1 LLLSRERMHPKL
13 VQGID
18 MDRKGRILV
27 VDDEELVRWTLEQA
41 LTPDGHNVK
50 AVGSGE
56 EALEEFKR
64 NGYDLVILD
73 IKLPGIDGIEVLK
86 RMQKINPA
94 SLVIM
99 ITAHGGVSN
108 AVEAMKC
115 GAHDYLQKPFEIEEV
130 KVTVQKALEIADL
143 RIRMD
148 GVIEEKRES
157 YSFGKMIGKSSRMD
171 EIFEMA
177 AKVAKTPRGNI
188 LILGDSGTGKG
199 VLAKA
204 IHFNSPLAEK
214 PFVEMNCAAIPETLM
229 ESELFGYRKGAFT
242 DAKENKP
249 GLIEKA
255 DGGTLFLDEIGDM
268 GSNLQAKIL
277 KVIDEKK
284 FTRLGET
291 TEREVEIRII
301 AASNKDLRAMVENG
315 TFRDDLYF
323 RLDVITL
330 ELPPLKERGDDVI
343 LIAKHFIE
351 LYNKEMGRNVSSI
364 SPAAAE
370 MMRRYDWPGNI
381 RELRNSIERIMIL
394 EDTEKIEYGMLPATI
409 RGERDEVPEGPPTL
423 EDMERDYILKV
434 LKEEGG
440 NMSQAAKVLGISR
453 HTIMRKMEKWG
464 IKGDELG

>member
-1 LLLSRERMHPKL
+1 
-13 VQGID
+13 
-18 MDRKGRILV
+18 MDRKGRILI
-27 VDDEELVRWTLEQA
+27 VDDEELVRWSLDQA
-41 LTPDGHNVK
+41 LTPEGHTVK

-56 EALEEFKR
+56 EALQEFKH
-64 NGYDLVILD
+64 NDYDLVILD
-73 IKLPGIDGIEVLK
+73 IKLPGKDGIHVLK
-86 RMQKINPA
+86 EMQEYDPA

-99 ITAHGGVSN
+99 ITAHGGVAT

-130 KVTVQKALEIADL
+130 KLSVQKALEVADL
-143 RIRMD
+143 RVRIGD
-148 GVIEEKRES
+148 HIDQQRES
-157 YSFGKMIGKSSRMD
+157 YSFGKMMGKSAVML
-171 EIFEMA
+171 EIFDMA
-177 AKVAKTPRGNI
+177 AKVARTPRGNI

-199 VLAKA
+199 LLAKA
-204 IHFNSPLAEK
+204 IHFQSPLADK

-229 ESELFGYRKGAFT
+229 ESELFGYKKGAFT

-255 DGGTLFLDEIGDM
+255 HGGTLFLDEIGDM
-268 GSNLQAKIL
+268 GFSLQAKIL

-301 AASNKDLRAMVENG
+301 AASNKDLKAMVEEG
-315 TFRDDLYF
+315 KFREDLYF

-330 ELPPLKERGDDVI
+330 KLPPLRDRGDDVI

-351 LYNKEMGRNVSSI
+351 RYNKEMGRNVRSI

-370 MMRRYDWPGNI
+370 MLRRYKWPGNI
-381 RELRNSIERIMIL
+381 RELRNSIERVMIL
-394 EDTEKIEYGMLPATI
+394 EDTSQIEYGMLPAAI
-409 RGERDEVPEGPPTL
+409 RGERDEAPNGPPTL
-423 EDMERDYILKV
+423 EDMERDYILQV

-464 IKGDELG
+464 MKGEGME

>member
-1 LLLSRERMHPKL
+1 
-13 VQGID
+13 

-27 VDDEELVRWTLEQA
+27 VDDEELVRWSLEQA
-41 LTPDGHNVK
+41 LSPDGHKVK
-50 AVGSGE
+50 SVGSGE

-64 NGYDLVILD
+64 DGYDLVILD

-86 RMQKINPA
+86 QMQKINPA

-99 ITAHGGVSN
+99 ITAHGGVAN

-130 KVTVQKALEIADL
+130 KVTVQKALEIAAL

-148 GVIEEKRES
+148 DVIEEQREC
-157 YSFGKMIGKSSRMD
+157 YSFGKMIGKSSVMLD
-171 EIFEMA
+171 IFEMA
-177 AKVAKTPRGNI
+177 TKVAKTPRGNI

-204 IHFNSPLAEK
+204 IHFNSLLADK

-255 DGGTLFLDEIGDM
+255 DRGTLFLDEIGDM
-268 GSNLQAKIL
+268 GFSLQAKIL

-301 AASNKDLRAMVENG
+301 AASNKDLKAMVEDG
-315 TFRDDLYF
+315 TFREDLYF

-330 ELPPLKERGDDVI
+330 VLPPLKDRGDDVI

-351 LYNKEMGRNVSSI
+351 HYNKEMGRDVKSI

-370 MMRRYDWPGNI
+370 MMRRYNWPGNI

-394 EDTEKIEYGMLPATI
+394 EDTDQIEYGMLPASV

-464 IKGDELG
+464 IKGEELA

>member
-1 LLLSRERMHPKL
+1 MHPKL

-50 AVGSGE
+50 AVVSGE

-86 RMQKINPA
+86 QMQKINPA

-148 GVIEEKRES
+148 DVIEEQRES

-177 AKVAKTPRGNI
+177 TKVANTPRGNI

-268 GSNLQAKIL
+268 GFSLQAKIL

-291 TEREVEIRII
+291 TVREVEIRII
-301 AASNKDLRAMVENG
+301 AASNKDLRAMVEAG

-351 LYNKEMGRNVSSI
+351 LYNKEMGRNVLSI

-394 EDTEKIEYGMLPATI
+394 EDTDKIEYGMLPATI

-453 HTIMRKMEKWG
+453 HTIMRKIEKWG
-464 IKGDELG
+464 IKGDELA

>member
-1 LLLSRERMHPKL
+1 
-13 VQGID
+13 

-27 VDDEELVRWTLEQA
+27 VDDEELVRWSLHEA
-41 LTPDGHNVK
+41 LSPDGHMVK
-50 AVGSGE
+50 TVGSGE
-56 EALEEFKR
+56 DALEEFSR
-64 NGYDLVILD
+64 NDYDIVILD

-86 RMQKINPA
+86 EMHKVNPS

-99 ITAHGGVSN
+99 ITAHGGVAN

-130 KVTVQKALEIADL
+130 KLTVQKALEVADL
-143 RIRMD
+143 RIRVGD
-148 GVIEEKRES
+148 HIEEQRES
-157 YSFGKMIGKSSRMD
+157 YSFGKMVGKSPKMLD
-171 EIFEMA
+171 VFEMA
-177 AKVAKTPRGNI
+177 GKVAKTPRGNI

-199 VLAKA
+199 ILAKA
-204 IHFNSPLAEK
+204 IHYQSAHADK
-214 PFVEMNCAAIPETLM
+214 PFVEMNCAAIPDTLM

-268 GSNLQAKIL
+268 GFNIQAKIL

-291 TEREVEIRII
+291 TEREVDIRIM
-301 AASNKDLRAMVENG
+301 AASNKDLKAMVEEG
-315 TFRDDLYF
+315 TFREDLYF
-323 RLDVITL
+323 RLDVIRL
-330 ELPPLKERGDDVI
+330 ELPPLRERDDDVI
-343 LIAKHFIE
+343 QIAKHFIE
-351 LYNKEMGRNVSSI
+351 RYNKEMGRDVMSI

-370 MMRRYDWPGNI
+370 AMRRYDWPGNI

-394 EDTEKIEYGMLPATI
+394 EDTERIEYGMLPASI
-409 RGERDEVPEGPPTL
+409 RGERDEAPEGPPTL

-440 NMSQAAKVLGISR
+440 NISQAAKVLGISR
-453 HTIMRKMEKWG
+453 HTIMRKLERWG
-464 IKGDELG
+464 IKGDDLT